1 MPQLTIKENFIS
13 QLQSQFHVDM
23 KSSRL
28 EERYQVLASLVQ
40 ERLKAL
46 HASTQEQIRNQHLK
60 KTIYFSMEFL
70 MGRMITNNLYS
81 LGIYEDVKALFEEHH
96 FDINEVENFE
106 TDAGLGNGGLG
117 RLAACFLDSA
127 AALKLPLY
135 GNSIRY
141 TKGFFIQTI
150 ENHKQHEYPD
160 PWLDK
165 PYLWEERK
173 EDEAIDI
180 PYYGYVE
187 HTQLKNPMWVKAVP
201 YDMYIAGDQ
210 NGVATRL
217 RLWSTEPS
225 DKQKHQDKD
234 YLNMVKT
241 ISEALYPDDSKD
253 EGKTL
258 RLQQQYLFSAAGVQN
273 AIREHKSFGLSLKL
287 LPEHYTFQLNDTH
300 PAVVIPEMMRILMD
314 EEGFG
319 YDEAW
324 DITTKTCAYTNHT
337 ILSEAL
343 EKWNKVIYRNLLP
356 RIYEIIQEMNRRF
369 NMLV

>member
-150 ENHKQHEYPD
+150 ENHKQH
-160 PWLDK
+160 
-165 PYLWEERK
+165 
-173 EDEAIDI
+173 
-180 PYYGYVE
+180 
-187 HTQLKNPMWVKAVP
+187 
-201 YDMYIAGDQ
+201 
-210 NGVATRL
+210 
-217 RLWSTEPS
+217 
-225 DKQKHQDKD
+225 
-234 YLNMVKT
+234 
-241 ISEALYPDDSKD
+241 
-253 EGKTL
+253 
-258 RLQQQYLFSAAGVQN
+258 
-273 AIREHKSFGLSLKL
+273 
-287 LPEHYTFQLNDTH
+287 
-300 PAVVIPEMMRILMD
+300 
-314 EEGFG
+314 
-319 YDEAW
+319 
-324 DITTKTCAYTNHT
+324 
-337 ILSEAL
+337 
-343 EKWNKVIYRNLLP
+343 
-356 RIYEIIQEMNRRF
+356 
-369 NMLV
+369 